1 VGLQLKEDFFVS
13 KISIAILLLL
23 VHLNAYAYPIHQL
36 TGAVEQVIDR
46 TIFLNNEKFRPSGY
60 ASSLPGWVI
69 QGSEVTI
76 SYSCNELGDC
86 YYIDIAEANGD
97 LPLMDKI
104 NQELL
109 DFERV
114 FP

>member
-1 VGLQLKEDFFVS
+1 MS
-13 KISIAILLLL
+13 KYFIVIALLLM
-23 VHLNAYAYPIHQL
+23 HFHAYAYPIHQL
-36 TGAVEQVIDR
+36 SGTVEQVIDR
-46 TIFLNNEKFRPSGY
+46 TIIINDEKFRPSGY
-60 ASSLPGWVI
+60 ASSLPNWVM
-69 QGSEVTI
+69 QGAELTI

-86 YYIDIAEANGD
+86 YYIDVVETNGS
-97 LPLMDKI
+97 LPIMDKI